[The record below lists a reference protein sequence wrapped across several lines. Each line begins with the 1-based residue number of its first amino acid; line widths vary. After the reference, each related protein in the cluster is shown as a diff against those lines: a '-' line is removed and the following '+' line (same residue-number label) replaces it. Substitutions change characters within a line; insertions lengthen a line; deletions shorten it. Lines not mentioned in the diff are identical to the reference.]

1 MKILS
6 LLTLFKSLF
15 LKNKLTLVQST
26 GTTLN
31 VFTGINNF
39 WSVPLYSRNYFG
51 IAISTFLI
59 FQFTSAIMPKAINFS
74 VQYLSA
80 KAQRFQYFP
89 CLFRFSNYLWSNSM
103 RLENSDCIKSD
114 YAAITVSKFPNLG
127 KNILEKAPLQ
137 VKG

>member
-1 MKILS
+1 
-6 LLTLFKSLF
+6 
-15 LKNKLTLVQST
+15 
-26 GTTLN
+26 
-31 VFTGINNF
+31 
-39 WSVPLYSRNYFG
+39 
-51 IAISTFLI
+51 
-59 FQFTSAIMPKAINFS
+59 MPKAINFS

-80 KAQRFQYFP
+80 KSQRD
-89 CLFRFSNYLWSNSM
+89 SM